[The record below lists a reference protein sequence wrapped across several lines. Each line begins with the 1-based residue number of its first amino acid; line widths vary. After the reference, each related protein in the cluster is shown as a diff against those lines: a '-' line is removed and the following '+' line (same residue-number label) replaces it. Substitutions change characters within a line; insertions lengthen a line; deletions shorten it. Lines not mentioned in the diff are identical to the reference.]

1 VRFSVQVIRRGSAL
15 GQPSSLL
22 PPQQSSSVSQAKRH
36 WFKSPVMNPPPL
48 PPLPVVEAPELP
60 PEPEEVELEPS
71 LVLGFPEA
79 LLFVDAVAPLPPEP
93 EAFAVLVLLA
103 AELAS
108 SPSASVVLLPQAT
121 SEASAQAD
129 PRIQVFK
136 EVIQLSLVAR
146 PADDVLAFV
155 GHGASRNQ
163 PLARWRTIVHSFSCA
178 VPLLI
183 TSPAL
188 RPRAEREC
196 PWMTDRNCRR
206 DESAESSGAF
216 FHPAS

>member
-1 VRFSVQVIRRGSAL
+1 MSGSQVRFSVQVIRRGSAL

-36 WFKSPVMNPPPL
+36 WFKSPLMNPPPL

-129 PRIQVFK
+129 PRIQV
-136 EVIQLSLVAR
+136 VCQLCHPCCVDCLEKRGALCMARPSCRRRATRKTLGLLPIVSLLAIWKLVA
-146 PADDVLAFV
+146 PAPREHDHA
-155 GHGASRNQ
+155 HGGLSSAGRQ
-163 PLARWRTIVHSFSCA
+163 KSCHGNH
-178 VPLLI
+178 PG
-183 TSPAL
+183 TS
-188 RPRAEREC
+188 
-196 PWMTDRNCRR
+196 
-206 DESAESSGAF
+206 
-216 FHPAS
+216 